1 MAQALQ
7 MASGLLSAMKGKN
20 PASMMKLLAVQN
32 PNVKAAL
39 EMIQQNNGNAEAA
52 FRNLAAENNI
62 DPDMIISA
70 LRGIGIKG

>member
-7 MASGLLSAMKGKN
+7 MASGLLSAMRGKN